1 MPRVVAPQHILWSQ
15 SLSARIGRWSMLV
28 VVVCLVLLGSALL
41 WRVRDAERDNARR
54 LLAKNAEKVALLVSS
69 HTENLTTVLALV
81 ESTAARGPGGA
92 QGPDLLDWRRDTF
105 EAALLAPR
113 SPFTQVALLDR
124 SGREVAHVSR
134 FHTYLPGELVS
145 RAGDPGIAEASAG
158 RTWISPVR
166 ISPDSGLL
174 SMQIAIP
181 FRSPDFQGVLVAD
194 ANVSRLWMEVSRLRI
209 GQSGYAYLVDAEGRF
224 LAYQR
229 ASEVLQ
235 RHGEDM
241 SVMPPVSEFVRER
254 GPASEPRVH
263 AYQGLSGQEVIG
275 LLVPIANTEWAVVV
289 ELSEAEA
296 FASTRNLMK
305 LLIALGFLG
314 VIAAGVAGML
324 VSRRLLRPIE
334 GLTAAARRIAGGD
347 LKTPVATPQ
356 EEERADE
363 VGALAH
369 AFRTM
374 QLELVSAWDSLEHR
388 LEELTTAQTALSV
401 SEERY
406 RTIFENSG
414 SALAIVETDATLG
427 IANRE
432 LEILTGWSRQEL
444 VGRPFVELI
453 APREQGRVEA
463 FRAHDVID
471 AHGKASTYELGLI
484 GRSGKVFDT
493 ALSVARLPDGRFLAA
508 FIDITELRKAER
520 ERAQSERMR
529 QAVFDGSF
537 QFMGLLSTDG
547 RLLEVNRK
555 AAEFTGLPREELVG
569 RPFWETAWWAH
580 SEEQQVTLRD
590 AIARAATGE
599 FVRFEANFVD
609 RESKPRFIDI
619 SLTPVRDETG
629 KVTLVIPEGRD
640 ITELRR
646 HQEQLRQSQ
655 KMESIGQLAGGV
667 AHDFNNL
674 LTAIYGNVEMALSDT
689 DPSDARYANLEQ
701 IQQAARSAERLTSQL
716 LAFSRKRQLDP
727 ETLDLNERVESFS
740 KMVARL
746 IGERIH
752 LEFRSAP
759 TPCRVRVDPTQI
771 EQIVFNLAVNA
782 RDAMPDGGRLSIEL
796 AIVSLDAAACAAHP
810 RLSPGDHVALSV
822 KDTGIGMSA
831 DVRARIFEP
840 FFTTK
845 ATGKGTGLG
854 LAIVH
859 TAVEQCGGGIEVTS
873 EPGHGTTFRIL
884 FPRLSEEALSRPARS
899 APKPQR
905 GSESILLVEDNPLIR
920 DTTERILG
928 ILGYRVVA
936 SPDAE
941 TALSL
946 AAEWDGPLDLLFTD
960 VVLPGI
966 DGPALAE
973 RLRAMRPSLKTLFTS
988 GYNDNVPLAEGLA
1001 QNRLRFLPK
1010 PYDAVTLASAVR
1022 GAIDAQPC
1030 PSADEVT
1037 GR

>member
-1 MPRVVAPQHILWSQ
+1 
-15 SLSARIGRWSMLV
+15 MLV

-41 WRVRDAERDNARR
+41 WLVRDAERENARR
-54 LLAKNAEKVALLVSS
+54 LLTKNAEKVALLVSS
-69 HTENLTTVLALV
+69 HTENLTNVLALV

-92 QGPDLLDWRRDTF
+92 RGQELLDWRRDTF

-113 SPFTQVALLDR
+113 SPFTQVALVDQ
-124 SGREVAHVSR
+124 SGREVARVSR

-145 RAGDPGIAEASAG
+145 RAGEPGIAEAGSG
-158 RTWISPVR
+158 RTWISAVR

-209 GQSGYAYLVDAEGRF
+209 GQSGYAYLVDSKGRF

-229 ASEVLQ
+229 ASKVLQ

-241 SVMPPVSEFVRER
+241 SAMPPVSEFVRER
-254 GPASEPRVH
+254 GPVSEPHVH
-263 AYQGLSGQEVIG
+263 AYQGLSGEEVIG
-275 LLVPIANTEWAVVV
+275 LLVPIAKTEWAVVV
-289 ELSEAEA
+289 ELSEVEA
-296 FASTRNLMK
+296 FESTQHMTK
-305 LLIALGFLG
+305 ILIALGVLG
-314 VIAAGVAGML
+314 VLAAGAAGML

-334 GLTAAARRIAGGD
+334 GLTAAARRIASGE
-347 LKTPVATPQ
+347 LKTPVATQQ

-374 QLELVSAWDSLEHR
+374 QLELVSAWESLENR
-388 LEELTTAQTALSV
+388 LAELTSAQTALSA

-414 SALAIVETDATLG
+414 SALAIVEADATLG
-427 IANRE
+427 IVNRE
-432 LEILTGWSRQEL
+432 LEELTGWSRQEL

-453 APREQGRVEA
+453 APREQARVENFKA
-463 FRAHDVID
+463 QGVVD
-471 AHGKASTYELGLI
+471 AHGKASTCEVALI
-484 GRSGKVFDT
+484 GRSGKVSDT

-508 FIDITELRKAER
+508 FI
-520 ERAQSERMR
+520 
-529 QAVFDGSF
+529 
-537 QFMGLLSTDG
+537 
-547 RLLEVNRK
+547 
-555 AAEFTGLPREELVG
+555 
-569 RPFWETAWWAH
+569 
-580 SEEQQVTLRD
+580 
-590 AIARAATGE
+590 
-599 FVRFEANFVD
+599 
-609 RESKPRFIDI
+609 
-619 SLTPVRDETG
+619 
-629 KVTLVIPEGRD
+629 D

-689 DPSDARYANLEQ
+689 EPSDSRYANLEQ
-701 IQQAARSAERLTSQL
+701 IRQAARSAERLTSQL
-716 LAFSRKRQLDP
+716 LAFSRKRQLEP
-727 ETLDLNERVESFS
+727 EELDLNERVESFS

-746 IGERIH
+746 IGERIQLDFH
-752 LEFRSAP
+752 RAP
-759 TPCRVRVDPTQI
+759 APCRVRIDPTQI

-782 RDAMPDGGRLSIEL
+782 RDAMPGGGRLIIEL
-796 AIVSLDAAACAAHP
+796 ATVSLDAAACAAHP
-810 RLSPGDHVALSV
+810 RLSPGDHVVLSV
-822 KDTGIGMSA
+822 TDTGIGMSA

-859 TAVEQCGGGIEVTS
+859 TAVEQCGGGIEVSS
-873 EPGHGTTFRIL
+873 ELGRGTTFRLL
-884 FPRLSEEALSRPARS
+884 FPRLAEATASRPAQSS
-899 APKPQR
+899 ATPPR
-905 GSESILLVEDNPLIR
+905 GSERILLVEDNPLIR
-920 DTTERILG
+920 DTTVRILQ

-946 AAEWDGPLDLLFTD
+946 VAELDGPLDLLFTD

-973 RLRAMRPSLKTLFTS
+973 RLRALRPSLKTLFTS

-1010 PYDAVTLASAVR
+1010 PYDAVALANAVR
-1022 GAIDAQPC
+1022 GAIDAQP
-1030 PSADEVT
+1030 SSSVDEVT
-1037 GR
+1037 GK